1 MQTLSS
7 QPHLTPGPR
16 AAAAVFLAGVC
27 AFLQL
32 YCTQPLLP
40 LFTSIFH
47 VTKAS
52 AGLTVSAATIAV
64 AISAPFFG
72 ALTERLARRRVILA
86 SILGMAIPTLL
97 AATATSL
104 AQLIVWRFLQGVM
117 VPGIVAVLVTYIGEE
132 WPPHRV
138 PFIMSLYVSGTALGG
153 FLGRLTAGLLA
164 DWFSWRASF
173 LALGL
178 ASFAGAAAVA
188 AWLPHGRPRPVSA
201 SVGTGGSDPLV
212 KGTGFSPYKQ
222 NPETARALAPEG
234 TRVHQVRALFRLPRL
249 VATFA
254 VGFNVLFSLVAVF
267 TWITFHLAAPPFS
280 LSTAALSSLF
290 FVYLVGLLVT
300 PVAGYLITRTGLRTG
315 IAAAMLLS
323 MLGVVLTLAPS
334 LPIVILGLALVCSG
348 VFIAQTAS
356 QSFLR
361 IATPPESRVTGA
373 GIYMSFYYLGGTAGG
388 VVPSIFW
395 SIGKWPACVAF
406 ILCAQSIALAIA
418 LFQLARSQTHPIHP
432 GIDVIGPKFG
442 LLHPHHHKPAPQPA
456 PGESNRLGKLI
467 FGTLSF
473 LSCPVHHGA
482 CPTGNPSQ
490 YMT

>member
-1 MQTLSS
+1 LQTPPSPTL
-7 QPHLTPGPR
+7 PAPGPR
-16 AAAAVFLAGVC
+16 AAAAVLLAGVC

-64 AISAPFFG
+64 ALSAPFFG
-72 ALTERLARRRVILA
+72 ALTERLARKRVIVA

-104 AQLIVWRFLQGVM
+104 TQLIVWRFLQGVM
-117 VPGIVAVLVTYIGEE
+117 VPGVVAVLVTYIGEE

-153 FLGRLTAGLLA
+153 FLGRLSTGLLA
-164 DWFSWRASF
+164 DWFSWRVSF

-178 ASFAGAAAVA
+178 ASIAGAAAVA
-188 AWLPHGRPRPVSA
+188 AWLPHGRPRPHS
-201 SVGTGGSDPLV
+201 TQPQ
-212 KGTGFSPYKQ
+212 TGFP
-222 NPETARALAPEG
+222 R
-234 TRVHQVRALFRLPRL
+234 QVRGPQGQVLVRGVEIRALFRLPRL

-315 IAAAMLLS
+315 ISAAMLLS
-323 MLGVVLTLAPS
+323 MLGVILTLAP
-334 LPIVILGLALVCSG
+334 LLIVVLVGLAMVCSG

-356 QSFLR
+356 QSYLR

-373 GIYMSFYYLGGTAGG
+373 GLYMACYYLGGTAAG
-388 VVPSIFW
+388 VVPAIFW

-406 ILCAQSIALAIA
+406 ILCAQSLALAIA
-418 LFQLARSQTHPIHP
+418 LFSWRTRS
-432 GIDVIGPKFG
+432 
-442 LLHPHHHKPAPQPA
+442 PQPA
-456 PGESNRLGKLI
+456 AEPAFTQPINLE
-467 FGTLSF
+467 
-473 LSCPVHHGA
+473 
-482 CPTGNPSQ
+482 
-490 YMT
+490 